1 MDEVGGAIKKD
12 SLRNI
17 VSLALDEDLGPE
29 HLDATTD
36 SLHLDQCVVA
46 QLSTRESCRVAGLDV
61 VKTVFEMV
69 DNQLDVK
76 LFSQNGSD
84 ASKGEVLMEVSGSA
98 SSILKAERTALNF
111 AQRLCGIATLTRSFV
126 DRVGLDGPIIL
137 DTRKTTPG
145 LRELEKA
152 AVVCGGG
159 YNHRMGLYDAV
170 MIKDNHL
177 AYWGNRSISDA
188 IKTARKRF
196 PNLKIQVEVDT
207 IDQLKDAVLAKPDW
221 VLLDNMSVN
230 ELREAVSIC
239 QGVCKVEASGGI
251 TLDEVA
257 NIASTCV
264 DAISIGALTHSVFSI
279 DLSLDVNI

>member
-1 MDEVGGAIKKD
+1 MA
-12 SLRNI
+12 
-17 VSLALDEDLGPE
+17 
-29 HLDATTD
+29 
-36 SLHLDQCVVA
+36 A

-84 ASKGEVLMEVSGSA
+84 ASEGEILMEVSGSA

-126 DRVGLDGPIIL
+126 DRVGLDGPMIL
-137 DTRKTTPG
+137 DTRKTTRFTG
-145 LRELEKA
+145 IRKA
-152 AVVCGGG
+152 AVLCGGG

-177 AYWGNRSISDA
+177 AYWGNRSIPDA

-221 VLLDNMSVN
+221 VLLDNMSIN

-264 DAISIGALTHSVFSI
+264 DAISIGALTHSVFYRFRFGC
-279 DLSLDVNI
+279 

>member
-36 SLHLDQCVVA
+36 SLHLNQHVSA

-152 AVVCGGG
+152 AVVAAEDIIIVWD
-159 YNHRMGLYDAV
+159 YMMR
-170 MIKDNHL
+170 
-177 AYWGNRSISDA
+177 
-188 IKTARKRF
+188 
-196 PNLKIQVEVDT
+196 
-207 IDQLKDAVLAKPDW
+207 
-221 VLLDNMSVN
+221 
-230 ELREAVSIC
+230 
-239 QGVCKVEASGGI
+239 
-251 TLDEVA
+251 
-257 NIASTCV
+257 
-264 DAISIGALTHSVFSI
+264 
-279 DLSLDVNI
+279 